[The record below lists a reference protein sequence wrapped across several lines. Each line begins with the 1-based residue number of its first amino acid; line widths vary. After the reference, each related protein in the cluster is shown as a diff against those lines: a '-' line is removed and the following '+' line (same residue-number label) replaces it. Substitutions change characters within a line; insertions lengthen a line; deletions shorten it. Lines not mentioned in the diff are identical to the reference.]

1 MKEKGISDFIA
12 TILLVAFAV
21 AIGGLVSIWL
31 TQTISKSTGAVE
43 VSNATLCAG
52 AYISVDEVTS
62 TNIIYS
68 NPTQQ
73 TISSMTSIASD
84 GQTPTLTTT
93 SLTTGQVAN
102 QSWTRGTNTSITLR
116 GLCRA
121 SIPVSGSCESGL
133 ACWK

>member
-31 TQTISKSTGAVE
+31 TQTVSKSTGSVE

-52 AYISVDEVTS
+52 ASIVVNEVTS
-62 TNIIYS
+62 TNITFS

-73 TISSMTSIASD
+73 NITSITVMTNTGTTFAVS
-84 GQTPTLTTT
+84 TATLTP
-93 SLTTGQVAN
+93 SQIAGQN
-102 QSWTRGTNTSITLR
+102 WTRTGTSVTLR

-121 SIPVSGSCESGL
+121 SIPISGTCELGE